1 MGDDIF
7 LLMKRYSMKSKQNQI
22 NKAIFIRAKQK
33 TGNFVTV
40 VEMFM

>member
-7 LLMKRYSMKSKQNQI
+7 LLMKRYSMESKQNQI
-22 NKAIFIRAKQK
+22 NKTIFIRAKK